1 MKPGNSSLK
10 NGDRLSPGARTSVR
24 SKPEGAAINEK
35 FDAAGSRPLLRTE
48 VRAPLVTVIMPV
60 RNEEDSLRR
69 CMDSLLA
76 SDYPQGRLE
85 ILVADGM
92 SSDRSREILAEYSQR
107 FPFVRV
113 LDNPGRIVPTGLNE
127 AIRQAKGDIIVRVD
141 AHTVFATD
149 YIRQCVHFLQTTD
162 AGNVGGPQRSVGKGY
177 QSEAIA
183 IATTSRFAA
192 GDAKFRFS
200 EREAWVETVYLG
212 AWRKQTLLEL
222 GGFDEKWVVNQDF
235 EMNHRLRLAGG
246 KILLSPAIKCE
257 YSVRPSLVALARQY
271 FRYGLWKVKT
281 IAAYPESLRW
291 RQLVAPALVAV
302 LVGLLAVAA
311 WTPLP
316 VLALGVIYVL
326 ASLFASTVCAR
337 HRGWRY
343 FPLLPFT
350 FATIHFSW
358 GFGFWAGLFRFGVPR
373 LTPAVLAKA
382 FRPIQNQET
391 KTEAQRRSASFE
403 YTHAISNR

>member
-1 MKPGNSSLK
+1 MKPGNSSLN
-10 NGDRLSPGARTSVR
+10 NGDQLPGLRSSARY
-24 SKPEGAAINEK
+24 AY
-35 FDAAGSRPLLRTE
+35 
-48 VRAPLVTVIMPV
+48 PLVTVIMPV
-60 RNEEDSLRR
+60 RNEEKFLRP

-76 SDYPQGRLE
+76 NDYPLGRLE

-92 SSDRSREILAEYSQR
+92 SNDRSREILTAYSEH

-141 AHTVFATD
+141 AHTVFAPD

-162 AGNVGGPQRSVGKGY
+162 ASNVGGPQRSVGKDY

-192 GDAKFRFS
+192 GDARFRFS
-200 EREAWVETVYLG
+200 EQEAWVETVYLG
-212 AWRKQTLLEL
+212 AWWKETLLEL
-222 GGFDEKWVVNQDF
+222 GGFDEEWVVNQDF

-257 YSVRPSLVALARQY
+257 YSVRPSLVTLAKQY

-281 IAAYPESLRW
+281 VGAYPESLRW
-291 RQLVAPALVAV
+291 RQLVAPAFVAGSV
-302 LVGLLAVAA
+302 ASLALAA

-316 VLALGVIYVL
+316 VLALAVVYML
-326 ASLFASTVCAR
+326 ANLFASAVCAR
-337 HRGWRY
+337 NRAWRY
-343 FPLLPFT
+343 LPLLPLT

-358 GFGFWAGLFRFGVPR
+358 GLGFWAGLFRFGVPR
-373 LTPAVLAKA
+373 LTPVVLAKA
-382 FRPIQNQET
+382 FRPIQEQNHG
-391 KTEAQRRSASFE
+391 KTQPQRSSTSFG

>member
-1 MKPGNSSLK
+1 MREFPIASLNPGNSSL
-10 NGDRLSPGARTSVR
+10 
-24 SKPEGAAINEK
+24 
-35 FDAAGSRPLLRTE
+35 F
-48 VRAPLVTVIMPV
+48 PLVTVIMPV
-60 RNEEDSLRR
+60 RNEEKFLSR

-76 SDYPQGRLE
+76 NDYPQGRLE
-85 ILVADGM
+85 ILIADGM
-92 SSDRSREILAEYSQR
+92 SNDRSRQILAEYSER

-113 LDNPGRIVPTGLNE
+113 LDNPARIVPTGLNA

-141 AHTVFATD
+141 AHTVFAPD
-149 YIRQCVHFLQTTD
+149 YIWQCVHFLQSTD
-162 AGNVGGPQRSVGKGY
+162 ASNVGGPQRSVGNSH

-200 EREAWVETVYLG
+200 EEEAWVETVYLG
-212 AWRKQTLLEL
+212 AWRKETLLAL
-222 GGFDEKWVVNQDF
+222 GGFDEEWVVNQDF

-246 KILLSPAIKCE
+246 RILLSPAIKCE

-281 IAAYPESLRW
+281 IGAYPESLRW
-291 RQLVAPALVAV
+291 RQLVAPAFVAV
-302 LVGLLAVAA
+302 LVGLLVLTA

-316 VLALGVIYVL
+316 VLALCISYML
-326 ASLFASTVCAR
+326 ANLFASAVCAR
-337 HRGWRY
+337 DRGWRY
-343 FPLLPFT
+343 LPLLPLT

-358 GFGFWAGLFRFGVPR
+358 GLGFWAGLFRFGVPR

-382 FRPIQNQET
+382 FRPIQNQNQT
-391 KTEAQRRSASFE
+391 KTEAQRRSASLSC
-403 YTHAISNR
+403 THAISNR